1 MADELSLRP
10 IFFFALIFLIII
22 IFRFYSSIDSS
33 KKRERKSKITF
44 STSFLLY
51 FLSFFIPLAG
61 FIVGAIYV
69 SKDDEEYKYV
79 GQSCLMFSVLNI
91 IIGFGIVF
99 LVFF

>member
-22 IFRFYSSIDSS
+22 IFRFFSSI